1 MADKERS
8 YEGSVLPSPTNELPP
23 LATPPRLAGAVAS
36 PSPPAPPHPSAGRA
50 VRRLGLGNRDEPD
63 AEALAPSCPGSPD
76 VICSQLRLQ
85 EVEEWPEGGLSRRYP
100 TPPPAPPKDQ
110 YISPSEL
117 ESESSPPPPAKI
129 FRRGQLMYHAAH
141 KGPVPVGYVD
151 TGLYLGGKH
160 DYYEAY
166 DKRDLLWARRMDHVL
181 RTLGVQRWKD

>member
-1 MADKERS
+1 MAFIERHGIQRV
-8 YEGSVLPSPTNELPP
+8 YNDI
-23 LATPPRLAGAVAS
+23 LA
-36 PSPPAPPHPSAGRA
+36 RA
-50 VRRLGLGNRDEPD
+50 ARDSSR
-63 AEALAPSCPGSPD
+63 AEARQADSGQNVQENFDAGQHINEDHDAP
-76 VICSQLRLQ
+76 Q
-85 EVEEWPEGGLSRRYP
+85 
-100 TPPPAPPKDQ
+100 KDQ
-110 YISPSEL
+110 YISPSE
-117 ESESSPPPPAKI
+117 SESVSEAESPPPLAKI